1 MRAAPSHEP
10 PVERRRSKGGI
21 LRRRS
26 AVLLVIGVGA
36 FGMFDPPAEGEA
48 APPGGT
54 ILIHRYFP
62 PVATQGETQLGPAT
76 RITRVP

>member
-1 MRAAPSHEP
+1 M
-10 PVERRRSKGGI
+10 

-26 AVLLVIGVGA
+26 AVLLVVGVGA
-36 FGMFDPPAEGEA
+36 FGMFDPPAGGDA

-62 PVATQGETQLGPAT
+62 PVGATESGTQLGPAT
-76 RITRVP
+76 RISRVP